1 MKKFLVLLLSIML
14 LAGIASAEEEANDI
28 LGKPFPDFTV
38 TDTEGNTFTLSEALK
53 DHKAALINF
62 WATWCEPCAK
72 EFPFLNEAY
81 QKYGDRVAFIA
92 LSNEQKDTIEKI
104 AEYRKESG
112 IAFPM
117 GRDEDLTLTKYL
129 GDKDRVPNTVVVDR
143 FGNAV
148 YFHEGAFKKAQE
160 VERVL
165 DSLLGDSYTET
176 VVLNGIPMEASTR
189 AFPVY
194 AARAIYPE
202 SGNYRKI
209 KFHLADF
216 PDPIIG
222 YIVPEDSVRL
232 RIEIAANDVVANML
246 YAEGTDFTD
255 VTDLLDPEKN
265 IYVYEQKI
273 PDVTAEEPYV
283 DAVLLDGKTASEVTD
298 YYRVIL
304 FRDEAC
310 ISKALDYLKSWDL
323 GEVSWEY
330 ADEDEKAGN
339 EPKTYILHVID
350 QFSNPVGEVTVNFCT
365 DTACTPQETDKTGT
379 ITYKGE
385 PYKYHVQIIDVPEGY
400 SWDETFDMY
409 TTQEYGEWT
418 LRIRKD

>member
-1 MKKFLVLLLSIML
+1 
-14 LAGIASAEEEANDI
+14 
-28 LGKPFPDFTV
+28 
-38 TDTEGNTFTLSEALK
+38 
-53 DHKAALINF
+53 
-62 WATWCEPCAK
+62 
-72 EFPFLNEAY
+72 
-81 QKYGDRVAFIA
+81 
-92 LSNEQKDTIEKI
+92 
-104 AEYRKESG
+104 
-112 IAFPM
+112 M

-129 GDKDRVPNTVVVDR
+129 GDKDSVPNTVVVDR

-176 VVLNGIPMEASTR
+176 AVLNGIPMEASTR

-222 YIVPEDSVRL
+222 YILPEESVRL
-232 RIEIAANDVVANML
+232 RIEIAADDVVANML
-246 YAEGTDFTD
+246 YAEGSDFTD

-350 QFSNPVGEVTVNFCT
+350 QFSNPVGEVMVNFCT
-365 DTACTPQETDKTGT
+365 DTACTPQETDETGT
-379 ITYKGE
+379 ITYEGE
-385 PYKYHVQIIDVPEGY
+385 PYKYHVQIIEVPEGY
-400 SWDETFDMY
+400 SYDETFDMY
-409 TTQEYGEWT
+409 TTPEYGEWT